1 MYPDTL
7 PGISAVLA
15 THDRD
20 IDLDS
25 TVLELAAVL
34 DGLVS
39 GNFEI
44 IVVDSIDDSA
54 TRHTGE
60 ILAGLR
66 ARCPGLPLRILDQQ
80 NAQRGVALAAGFDAA
95 RSDLIFVTAADGQ
108 FDVRELNHLLDAIEL
123 GADFAIGLRRRRS
136 RAWSRFV
143 NMLAG
148 GKAWRDVDCAFTLI
162 RRAVWQGVG
171 PVCCS
176 ELLVRARQQG
186 FRVAE
191 VSVSPHPV
199 RDAAGSL
206 ARSLAVGRHAA

>member
-15 THDRD
+15 THDRQ

-25 TVLELAAVL
+25 TILELAAVL

-39 GNFEI
+39 ENFEI
-44 IVVDSIDDSA
+44 IIVDSIDDPAARQTS
-54 TRHTGE
+54 E

-66 ARCPGLPLRILDQQ
+66 ARCPGLPLRIMEQQ

-95 RSDLIFVTAADGQ
+95 GYDLIFVTAADGQ

-123 GADFAIGLRRRRS
+123 GADLAIGLRRRRL
-136 RAWSRFV
+136 RGWSRFV

-148 GKAWRDVDCAFTLI
+148 ARAGRDIDCAFTLI

-176 ELLVRARQQG
+176 ELLVRARRQG

-191 VSVSPHPV
+191 VSVSPHPA

-206 ARSLAVGRHAA
+206 ARSLAAGRHAA